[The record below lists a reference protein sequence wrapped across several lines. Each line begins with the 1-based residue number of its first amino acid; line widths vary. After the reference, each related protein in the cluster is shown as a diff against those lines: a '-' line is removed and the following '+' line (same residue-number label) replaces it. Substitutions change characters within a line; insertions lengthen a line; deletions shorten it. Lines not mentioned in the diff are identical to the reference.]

1 MLPPDFGGG
10 DAESRRLLKRYRRL
24 GAEDRRSVRDF
35 IEFLEQRAGSRVEA
49 PSVPRVPQPEPRPP
63 SESVIAAIKRL
74 GRVYPMLDR
83 ERMLSET
90 SGLMAAHT
98 LQGRAAKEVI
108 DDLEAMFERH
118 YREFTSASDDV

>member
-1 MLPPDFGGG
+1 MP
-10 DAESRRLLKRYRRL
+10 A
-24 GAEDRRSVRDF
+24 
-35 IEFLEQRAGSRVEA
+35 AGSR
-49 PSVPRVPQPEPRPP
+49 R
-63 SESVIAAIKRL
+63 
-74 GRVYPMLDR
+74 RVYPMLDR